1 MQLGLGQWQGTQK
14 DGRSS
19 HMAKLTECSKGLVM
33 GNQGQK
39 RMSSGHLGF
48 RHEVDTGILKT
59 VDFVLVTSFVVAR
72 MRSNDK
78 PHSRPV

>member
-33 GNQGQK
+33 GNRTEKDVKWTPRFQT
-39 RMSSGHLGF
+39 RSGHWDSEDCRF
-48 RHEVDTGILKT
+48 CAFHFICSSQNEEQ
-59 VDFVLVTSFVVAR
+59 
-72 MRSNDK
+72 
-78 PHSRPV
+78 